1 MRSSGAGLFT
11 LEYRMRKELI
21 EPGAREEVGALLLNL
36 GVGMT
41 ERKELIERLRDAT
54 EGPRMLMN
62 EAATTLEA
70 DAPAVPQ
77 EPVRNDMSIQL
88 LERLIKTLTNLGY
101 ATPEGGIEAF
111 NADLPTQLYH
121 LCFGVDRVLSALKT
135 AVPQEPVAWQPIE
148 TAPKD
153 GSRVLLWWDGAVRE
167 GWCAGAG
174 KSRDG
179 GDWWR
184 SHSPNVC
191 AGRPTQWMPLPP
203 APEGSPQKSPVLTDA
218 EIIQAIEQRFAPAVS
233 AVPVA
238 YLAWRD
244 GKPCW
249 DGDDCVCEDAVYPV
263 DHDDDRT
270 SMPVYLA
277 PQPQRP
283 RLTDAEIHELLVSE
297 IYPNFAAMVRAV
309 EKKVRGEA

>member
-1 MRSSGAGLFT
+1 
-11 LEYRMRKELI
+11 
-21 EPGAREEVGALLLNL
+21 
-36 GVGMT
+36 MT
-41 ERKELIERLRDAT
+41 ERKELIARLRDAT
-54 EGPRMLMN
+54 EGPRMLMG
-62 EAATTLEA
+62 EAADMLEA
-70 DAPAVPQ
+70 DAVPPGYGWLTACDEEMICYHLGVANLSDNYESAKRKLRALIDLNVAIATDPAV
-77 EPVRNDMSIQL
+77 NGGMSLQ
-88 LERLIKTLTNLGY
+88 
-101 ATPEGGIEAF
+101 P
-111 NADLPTQLYH
+111 
-121 LCFGVDRVLSALKT
+121 

-153 GSRVLLWWDGAVRE
+153 GSRVLLWWDGAARE

-184 SHSPNVC
+184 SHSLTVC
-191 AGRPTQWMPLPP
+191 AGRPTQWMSLPP

-249 DGDDCVCEDAVYPV
+249 EGDDCVCADAVYPV

-277 PQPQRP
+277 PPPQP
-283 RLTDAEIHELLVSE
+283 RLTDAEIKAIEHETDMKSS
-297 IYPNFAAMVRAV
+297 IGDWSNYFARAI
-309 EKKVRGEA
+309 EAKVRGEA